1 LSLPIYNQ
9 EARGFNNIFNR
20 IAKGFHILAK
30 RFELNFFTRK
40 TVLYR
45 IKPGRKKS
53 SSQPVILPIAQPFK
67 KPLGKHC
74 KSKVSCPRTQHNNSN
89 KVCTKTT
96 RYGVQYMGKP
106 LVPCI

>member
-67 KPLGKHC
+67 KPLESTARVKYHVQQHSTTTLT
-74 KSKVSCPRTQHNNSN
+74 KFVPRPLDMESN
-89 KVCTKTT
+89 TWVNH
-96 RYGVQYMGKP
+96 
-106 LVPCI
+106 